1 MNPVD
6 MIGREINVEDFV
18 VFYSNIYQVKALGK
32 PNVNNG
38 RGYVKMILVDKS
50 KTTKTVSKYSSDICI
65 IDKNDVM
72 MWKLKGGM

>member
-1 MNPVD
+1 MNPLD
-6 MIGREINVEDFV
+6 MIGREIKEDDFV

-32 PNVNNG
+32 PNTNNG

-50 KTTKTVSKYSSDICI
+50 KTTKTVSKYSGEVCI